1 MRESNHAFPA
11 QNRACVCITSQC
23 YDRRGLDTSSPL
35 PLFTSLYH
43 LTYLTSTSAR
53 IREIMTMDGAIERLM
68 RILYDYCLCPP
79 PPESPGYIYGLSP
92 PNSRPPKLIPTMNP
106 ANYDKHAAYRFSL
119 ALQSIVNIG
128 IRGSEPIRSRIVQA
142 GALEVVGCILEA
154 WLAHKG
160 FAIGPSQSA
169 SGLPRESR
177 EQRLARRAAIQ
188 ELRQR
193 EEAVQLHRALQR
205 QIASDALNR
214 TDNVPARVDRDND
227 DATMTDSAEPSYSDI
242 SIRTDPSPAPVQVP
256 ITARQRPHY
265 TRHSSSSSHGTD
277 ADTSTETSI
286 TATPQGTDTPP
297 VAVLVNARERS
308 GTIIARRTWDDPVT
322 ATATLRARPHR
333 VRPTTVSPDGSTDN
347 SRPETETEDDG
358 DADVDMSQDT
368 DDSAAPSAPR
378 VRQPSRSLTL
388 TQRPRRAVGIVSDVP
403 GPAPLQVNTDAHIII
418 HHEQGGVGV
427 GDGMA
432 VGVEDGIVSLE
443 PNDDF
448 AMGAPPGAP
457 GAMDETIPARGLRG
471 VDVPVTDRR
480 IRNAPDATPRATAVP
495 LPLPAT
501 TVLPSAPHSEE
512 PAREG
517 AAATRGEH
525 PTPTATM
532 NTLRTSS
539 HHHHHRDPDQ
549 GPFRDEDVL
558 FSLQLLAYLSKYP
571 HVRQAFYKPRS
582 SFHPA
587 AANLA
592 PRAPQQQPVAGPSG
606 TRHLNLNFN
615 LKTPTPLPNAIP
627 VPPTP
632 PAKEQ
637 YGFFRALASATA
649 RGKEKEKASS
659 VAVVSAMV
667 APPRMTNVFSLVE
680 RFTFRPSSTES
691 ELPNPPP
698 KLPSEISY
706 WAGVI
711 MRNACRKDDSRGG
724 IRQCANMLCGRWET
738 YPREFAKCRRCRK
751 AKYCGKECQST
762 AWSEGHRFWCSA
774 KEGEEAEDPAEHQHP
789 SVERHDGG
797 ADGDILPSAAAAE
810 AAQARAERRAERERQ
825 LRERERMTGTI
836 PANHIVPEHL
846 LIAPLNPPPVAAQLT
861 VRQRGVVLPPA
872 NQAAVSPPPG
882 RGSPSAFGAAQHNH
896 NRRRAETVSGV
907 MEPAAIREARIVLA
921 QNPWQPPVRRRGG
934 EEIGHGHA
942 HGRGG
947 QEMWDLTTPAGDE
960 DMVLG

>member
-35 PLFTSLYH
+35 PLFTSLHH

-79 PPESPGYIYGLSP
+79 PPENPGYIYGLSP
-92 PNSRPPKLIPTMNP
+92 PNSRPPKLVPTINP
-106 ANYDKHAAYRFSL
+106 GSYDKHAACRFGL

-142 GALEVVGCILEA
+142 GALEVVGCILES

-160 FAIGPSQSA
+160 FAIGPSSSA

-177 EQRLARRAAIQ
+177 EHRLARRAALQ
-188 ELRQR
+188 EQRQR
-193 EEAVQLHRALQR
+193 EEATQLHRALQR
-205 QIASDALNR
+205 QIAADAANR
-214 TDNVPARVDRDND
+214 TEFITSRIDPIQD
-227 DATMTDSAEPSYSDI
+227 DETMADISNEPSYSNF
-242 SIRTDPSPAPVQVP
+242 SVRLGQTPAPGQVA
-256 ITARQRPHY
+256 ARERPYY
-265 TRHSSSSSHGTD
+265 TRHSSSSSHE
-277 ADTSTETSI
+277 ADTSAETSVNP
-286 TATPQGTDTPP
+286 TPQGSDTPT
-297 VAVLVNARERS
+297 VTVLVNARERS
-308 GTIIARRTWDDPVT
+308 GTIIARRAWDGPVIAPT
-322 ATATLRARPHR
+322 TIRARTHR
-333 VRPTTVSPDGSTDN
+333 VRPTTASPDESTDN

-368 DDSAAPSAPR
+368 DDSAAPPVSAPR
-378 VRQPSRSLTL
+378 VRQPSRSMTL
-388 TQRPRRAVGIVSDVP
+388 TQRPRRAVGIVSDAVP
-403 GPAPLQVNTDAHIII
+403 GPAPIQVNADAHIII
-418 HHEQGGVGV
+418 HHEQG

-471 VDVPVTDRR
+471 VDVPLADRR
-480 IRNAPDATPRATAVP
+480 VRTAPDATPRATAVP
-495 LPLPAT
+495 LPAAP
-501 TVLPSAPHSEE
+501 VMPNAPHSEE

-517 AAATRGEH
+517 AAANRGEH

-532 NTLRTSS
+532 HTVRTSS
-539 HHHHHRDPDQ
+539 HHHRDPDQ

-571 HVRQAFYKPRS
+571 HVRQAFYKQRP

-587 AANLA
+587 ASNIS
-592 PRAPQQQPVAGPSG
+592 PRAQQQSVAGPSG
-606 TRHLNLNFN
+606 TRNIS
-615 LKTPTPLPNAIP
+615 A
-627 VPPTP
+627 PPPSTP

-637 YGFFRALASATA
+637 YGFFRVLASATA
-649 RGKEKEKASS
+649 RGKEKEKAPLPTP
-659 VAVVSAMV
+659 VQLQ
-667 APPRMTNVFSLVE
+667 RMTNVFSLVE
-680 RFTFRPSSTES
+680 RFTFRPSMTEN

-698 KLPSEISY
+698 KLPPEIAY

-774 KEGEEAEDPAEHQHP
+774 KDGDETEEPTEHLHGADHGHGDGEGETPA
-789 SVERHDGG
+789 SV
-797 ADGDILPSAAAAE
+797 AASE

-825 LRERERMTGTI
+825 LRERERIGGTI
-836 PANHIVPEHL
+836 PANHIVQQHMLHP
-846 LIAPLNPPPVAAQLT
+846 PVNPPPVAAQLT
-861 VRQRGVVLPPA
+861 VRPRGVVLPPT
-872 NQAAVSPPPG
+872 NQPQPVVPQVR
-882 RGSPSAFGAAQHNH
+882 RGSPSGTGFGAMH

-907 MEPAAIREARIVLA
+907 VDTSAIRETRMMIM
-921 QNPWQPPVRRRGG
+921 QNVWQPLPRRRGG
-934 EEIGHGHA
+934 EVREDG
-942 HGRGG
+942 GRG
-947 QEMWDLTTPAGDE
+947 QEMWDLTPPGGE

>member
-35 PLFTSLYH
+35 PLFTSLHH

-79 PPESPGYIYGLSP
+79 PPDNPGYIYGLSP
-92 PNSRPPKLIPTMNP
+92 PNSRPAKLIPTMNP
-106 ANYDKHAAYRFSL
+106 PNYDKHAAYRFSL

-142 GALEVVGCILEA
+142 GALEVVGCILES

-177 EQRLARRAAIQ
+177 EQRLARRAALQ
-188 ELRQR
+188 EHRQR
-193 EEAVQLHRALQR
+193 EEAAQLHRALQR
-205 QIASDALNR
+205 QIAADR
-214 TDNVPARVDRDND
+214 TELIASRVDPIQD
-227 DATMTDSAEPSYSDI
+227 DATMTDIGEPSFSDI
-242 SIRTDPSPAPVQVP
+242 SIHTEGTPAPVVA
-256 ITARQRPHY
+256 ARERPYY
-265 TRHSSSSSHGTD
+265 TRHSSSSSHD
-277 ADTSTETSI
+277 ADTSAETSI
-286 TATPQGTDTPP
+286 NPTPQGADTPT
-297 VAVLVNARERS
+297 VTVLVNARERS
-308 GTIIARRTWDDPVT
+308 GTIIAHRAWDDPVP
-322 ATATLRARPHR
+322 APATLRARLHR
-333 VRPTTVSPDGSTDN
+333 ARPTTASPDESTDN

-368 DDSAAPSAPR
+368 DDGATPSAPR
-378 VRQPSRSLTL
+378 VRQPSRSMTL
-388 TQRPRRAVGIVSDVP
+388 TQRPRRAVGIISDAVP
-403 GPAPLQVNTDAHIII
+403 GPAPLQVDTDAHIII
-418 HHEQGGVGV
+418 HHGQGAVV

-457 GAMDETIPARGLRG
+457 GALDETIPARGLRG
-471 VDVPVTDRR
+471 VDVPLAERR
-480 IRNAPDATPRATAVP
+480 VRTAPDATPRATAVP
-495 LPLPAT
+495 LPIAPVMPNAT
-501 TVLPSAPHSEE
+501 HSEE
-512 PAREG
+512 PARDG
-517 AAATRGEH
+517 AAANRGEH

-532 NTLRTSS
+532 NTVRTSS

-571 HVRQAFYKPRS
+571 HVRQAFYKQRP

-587 AANLA
+587 AATLP
-592 PRAPQQQPVAGPSG
+592 PRPQQQQAVAGPSG
-606 TRHLNLNFN
+606 TRNA
-615 LKTPTPLPNAIP
+615 TAIP
-627 VPPTP
+627 APPPTP

-649 RGKEKEKASS
+649 RGKEKEKALLTTP
-659 VAVVSAMV
+659 VQ
-667 APPRMTNVFSLVE
+667 PQRMTNVFSLVE

-698 KLPSEISY
+698 KLPPEIAY

-762 AWSEGHRFWCSA
+762 AWSEGHRFWCSV
-774 KEGEEAEDPAEHQHP
+774 KEGEEAEEPSDHQHQHGSEHALEGDVETP
-789 SVERHDGG
+789 ASV
-797 ADGDILPSAAAAE
+797 AA
-810 AAQARAERRAERERQ
+810 ARAERRAERERQ
-825 LRERERMTGTI
+825 LRERERLGGTMTI
-836 PANHIVPEHL
+836 AANHIVMQHL
-846 LIAPLNPPPVAAQLT
+846 LNPPANPPPVAAQLT
-861 VRQRGVVLPPA
+861 VRPRGAVLPPTLTPTPANA
-872 NQAAVSPPPG
+872 NQGGAAQR
-882 RGSPSAFGAAQHNH
+882 RGSPGFG
-896 NRRRAETVSGV
+896 RRRAETVSGV
-907 MEPAAIREARIVLA
+907 MDRERVIV
-921 QNPWQPPVRRRGG
+921 QNAWQPPRRRGG
-934 EEIGHGHA
+934 GGEDG
-942 HGRGG
+942 GRG
-947 QEMWDLTTPAGDE
+947 QEIWDLTPPGGD

>member
-35 PLFTSLYH
+35 PLFTSLHH

-79 PPESPGYIYGLSP
+79 PPENPGYIYGLSP
-92 PNSRPPKLIPTMNP
+92 PNSRPQKLVPTINP
-106 ANYDKHAAYRFSL
+106 ASYDKHAAYRFSL

-142 GALEVVGCILEA
+142 GALEVVGCILES

-160 FAIGPSQSA
+160 FAIGPSSSA

-177 EQRLARRAAIQ
+177 EHRLARRAALQ
-188 ELRQR
+188 EQRQR
-193 EEAVQLHRALQR
+193 EEATQLHRALQR
-205 QIASDALNR
+205 QIAADAANR
-214 TDNVPARVDRDND
+214 TEFMTSRIDPIQD
-227 DATMTDSAEPSYSDI
+227 DAIMADIGTEPSYSNI
-242 SIRTDPSPAPVQVP
+242 SVHLEQTPAPVQVQVA
-256 ITARQRPHY
+256 ARERPYY
-265 TRHSSSSSHGTD
+265 TRHSSSSSHE
-277 ADTSTETSI
+277 ADTSAETSI
-286 TATPQGTDTPP
+286 NPTPQGTETPT
-297 VAVLVNARERS
+297 VTVLVNARERS
-308 GTIIARRTWDDPVT
+308 GTIIARRAWDDPVIVPT
-322 ATATLRARPHR
+322 TIRARAHR
-333 VRPTTVSPDGSTDN
+333 IRPTTASPDESTDN

-368 DDSAAPSAPR
+368 DDSAAPPVSAPR
-378 VRQPSRSLTL
+378 VRQPSRSMTL
-388 TQRPRRAVGIVSDVP
+388 TQRPRRAVGIVSDAVP
-403 GPAPLQVNTDAHIII
+403 GPAPLQVNADAHIII
-418 HHEQGGVGV
+418 HHGQGGDV
-427 GDGMA
+427 MA

-471 VDVPVTDRR
+471 VDVPLADRR
-480 IRNAPDATPRATAVP
+480 VRTAPDATPRATAVP
-495 LPLPAT
+495 LPAAP
-501 TVLPSAPHSEE
+501 VLPNAPHSEE

-517 AAATRGEH
+517 AAANRGEH

-532 NTLRTSS
+532 HTVRTSS
-539 HHHHHRDPDQ
+539 HHHHRDPDQ

-571 HVRQAFYKPRS
+571 HVRQAFYKQRP

-587 AANLA
+587 AANHS
-592 PRAPQQQPVAGPSG
+592 PRPQQQPVAGPSG
-606 TRHLNLNFN
+606 TRNI
-615 LKTPTPLPNAIP
+615 PTPVP
-627 VPPTP
+627 PPTP

-649 RGKEKEKASS
+649 RGKEKEKAPLTTP
-659 VAVVSAMV
+659 VQ
-667 APPRMTNVFSLVE
+667 PQRMTNVFSLVE
-680 RFTFRPSSTES
+680 RFTFRPSMTES
-691 ELPNPPP
+691 ELPSPPP
-698 KLPSEISY
+698 KLPPEISY

-751 AKYCGKECQST
+751 AKYCGKECQSM
-762 AWSEGHRFWCSA
+762 AWSEGHRFWCSV
-774 KEGEEAEDPAEHQHP
+774 KEGDEAEEPTEHQHGTDHGHGEGDGETP
-789 SVERHDGG
+789 ASV
-797 ADGDILPSAAAAE
+797 AAAE

-825 LRERERMTGTI
+825 LRERERMGGTI
-836 PANHIVPEHL
+836 AANHIVQQHMLNP
-846 LIAPLNPPPVAAQLT
+846 PVNPPPVAAQLT
-861 VRQRGVVLPPA
+861 VRPRGAVLPPT
-872 NQAAVSPPPG
+872 NQPVIPQPR
-882 RGSPSAFGAAQHNH
+882 RGSPSGSGFGTIQS
-896 NRRRAETVSGV
+896 RRRAETVSGV
-907 MEPAAIREARIVLA
+907 VDTRETRMMLVH
-921 QNPWQPPVRRRGG
+921 NGWQPPPRRRGG
-934 EEIGHGHA
+934 EVREDVV
-942 HGRGG
+942 RG
-947 QEMWDLTTPAGDE
+947 QETWDLTPPGGD

>member
-1 MRESNHAFPA
+1 
-11 QNRACVCITSQC
+11 
-23 YDRRGLDTSSPL
+23 
-35 PLFTSLYH
+35 
-43 LTYLTSTSAR
+43 
-53 IREIMTMDGAIERLM
+53 MTMDGAIERLM

-79 PPESPGYIYGLSP
+79 PPENPGYIYGLSP
-92 PNSRPPKLIPTMNP
+92 PNSRPPKLVPTINP
-106 ANYDKHAAYRFSL
+106 ASYDKHAACRFGL

-142 GALEVVGCILEA
+142 GALEVVGCILES

-160 FAIGPSQSA
+160 FAIGPSSSA

-177 EQRLARRAAIQ
+177 EHRLARRAALQ
-188 ELRQR
+188 EQRQR
-193 EEAVQLHRALQR
+193 EEATQLHRALQR
-205 QIASDALNR
+205 QIAADAANR
-214 TDNVPARVDRDND
+214 TEFITSRIDTIQD
-227 DATMTDSAEPSYSDI
+227 DETMADVGNEPSYSNI
-242 SIRTDPSPAPVQVP
+242 SVHLGQTPASAQVA
-256 ITARQRPHY
+256 ARERPYY
-265 TRHSSSSSHGTD
+265 TRHSSSSSHE
-277 ADTSTETSI
+277 ADTSAETSI
-286 TATPQGTDTPP
+286 NPTPQGTDTPS
-297 VAVLVNARERS
+297 VAVLVNGRERS
-308 GTIIARRTWDDPVT
+308 GTIIARRAWDEPVT
-322 ATATLRARPHR
+322 VPTTIRARAHR
-333 VRPTTVSPDGSTDN
+333 VRPTTASPDESTDN

-368 DDSAAPSAPR
+368 DDSAAPVSVPR
-378 VRQPSRSLTL
+378 MRQPSRSMTL
-388 TQRPRRAVGIVSDVP
+388 TQRPRRAVGIVSDAVP

-418 HHEQGGVGV
+418 HHEQG

-471 VDVPVTDRR
+471 VDVPLADRR
-480 IRNAPDATPRATAVP
+480 VRTAPDATPRATAVP
-495 LPLPAT
+495 LPAAP
-501 TVLPSAPHSEE
+501 VLPNAMHGEE

-517 AAATRGEH
+517 AAANRGEH

-532 NTLRTSS
+532 HTVRTSS
-539 HHHHHRDPDQ
+539 HHHRDPDQ

-571 HVRQAFYKPRS
+571 HVRQAFYKQRP

-587 AANLA
+587 AANIS
-592 PRAPQQQPVAGPSG
+592 PRAQQQPVAGPSG
-606 TRHLNLNFN
+606 TRNI
-615 LKTPTPLPNAIP
+615 PASIPALPS
-627 VPPTP
+627 TP

-649 RGKEKEKASS
+649 RGKEKEKAPL
-659 VAVVSAMV
+659 A
-667 APPRMTNVFSLVE
+667 APVQPQRMTNVFSLVE
-680 RFTFRPSSTES
+680 RFTFRPSMTES

-698 KLPSEISY
+698 KLPPEIAY

-774 KEGEEAEDPAEHQHP
+774 KEGDETEEPTDHPHGANHGHGEGNGETPA
-789 SVERHDGG
+789 SV
-797 ADGDILPSAAAAE
+797 AAAE

-825 LRERERMTGTI
+825 LRERERIGGAI
-836 PANHIVPEHL
+836 AANHIVQQHL
-846 LIAPLNPPPVAAQLT
+846 LHPPVNPPPVAAQLT
-861 VRQRGVVLPPA
+861 VRPRGVVLPPT
-872 NQAAVSPPPG
+872 NQPQPVIPQVR
-882 RGSPSAFGAAQHNH
+882 RGSPSGSGFGTIQ

-907 MEPAAIREARIVLA
+907 VDTGVIRETRMMIV
-921 QNPWQPPVRRRGG
+921 QNVWQPLPRRRGG
-934 EEIGHGHA
+934 EVREDG
-942 HGRGG
+942 GRG
-947 QEMWDLTTPAGDE
+947 QEMWDLTPPGGE